1 MDRNLKTKEMATN
14 RNTAKTDS
22 KPTKGTNTRLIKK
35 TPLIKKQSTKSDIL
49 KEKPEQTQTINAKK
63 RMLKAMENNLCIVT
77 KASNVAK
84 IHRSTHYQWIA
95 DDPEYKK
102 QIDELSEIVH
112 DMVENELFQQIRG
125 GNTTSTIFYM
135 KCKMR
140 SRGYIEKSEMDLN
153 FNQPDFSQLSTDE
166 IREML
171 NKSNEQK

>member
-1 MDRNLKTKEMATN
+1 METN

-22 KPTKGTNTRLIKK
+22 KVIKQTNTRLIKK
-35 TPLIKKQSTKSDIL
+35 TPENAKQSTKSDIL
-49 KEKPEQTQTINAKK
+49 KEKPEQIQTINAKK

-84 IHRSTHYQWIA
+84 IHRSTHYQWIS
-95 DDPEYKK
+95 DDSEYKK
-102 QIDELSEIVH
+102 QIESLSEIVH
-112 DMVENELFQQIRG
+112 DMVENELFQQIKG

-166 IREML
+166 IRKML
-171 NKSNEQK
+171 NNSNEQK

>member
-1 MDRNLKTKEMATN
+1 MATN
-14 RNTAKTDS
+14 INTAKTDS
-22 KPTKGTNTRLIKK
+22 KTTKRTNTRSIKK
-35 TPLIKKQSTKSDIL
+35 TPENTKQSTDSDIL
-49 KEKPEQTQTINAKK
+49 KDKREQTQTINAKK

-84 IHRSTHYQWIA
+84 IHRSTHYQWIV

-102 QIDELSEIVH
+102 QIDDLSEMVF
-112 DMVENELFQQIRG
+112 DVVENELFKQIKG

>member
-1 MDRNLKTKEMATN
+1 METN
-14 RNTAKTDS
+14 KNTAKTDS
-22 KPTKGTNTRLIKK
+22 KTTKRTNTRSIKK
-35 TPLIKKQSTKSDIL
+35 TPVIEKQSTNSDIL

-77 KASNVAK
+77 RASNVAK
-84 IHRSTHYQWIA
+84 IHRSTHYQWIV

-112 DMVENELFQQIRG
+112 DMVENELFQQIKG